1 MKLNS
6 THLSL
11 LLSPLIF
18 LAACSN
24 PADGTAE
31 ATVNPPGTAEP
42 TISAA
47 TPAAPTG
54 KPFSLQPTS
63 KIEFVGS
70 KVTGSHSGGF
80 SKVAGV
86 FHVVDG
92 KLASSGHRIVI
103 DNSSLWTDSDRLT
116 GHLKNPDFFDVAN
129 NPLSTF
135 VATAIEPT
143 GADYKVSGDL
153 TLHGVTRN
161 ISFPAQVTV
170 SDNLVKVTAE
180 FHIDRYDF
188 EMKYAGQADN
198 LIRKEVVIKLNVEA
212 SPGTTDFAAFEATAR
227 SGATL

>member
-1 MKLNS
+1 MKLKP

-11 LLSPLIF
+11 VLSPLIL

-31 ATVNPPGTAEP
+31 ATVNPPGQMEA
-42 TISAA
+42 TISAVK
-47 TPAAPTG
+47 PAAPTG
-54 KPFSLQPTS
+54 KPFSLQPSS

-80 SKVAGV
+80 SKVAGEFFV
-86 FHVVDG
+86 EEG

-103 DNSSLWTDSDRLT
+103 DNSSLWTDTDRLT
-116 GHLKNPDFFDVAN
+116 GHLKNADFFDVAN

-135 VATAIEPT
+135 VATAIEQT
-143 GADYKVSGDL
+143 GTDHKVSGDL

-170 SDNLVKVTAE
+170 SDNVVKIAAE

-212 SPGTTDFAAFEATAR
+212 SPGKTDFTAFEAAAK
-227 SGATL
+227 SGASL